1 MFPLFLP
8 FFYTPSYYR
17 LFDVWLFLRLA
28 QINGAFGLREPEKI
42 RENGTQRNVISPPY
56 IILANTHSHT
66 HCYSPKQVVES
77 KWEQSD
83 ALMEAM
89 SRGKGGGPERE
100 RCKKMKHEEHESAEK
115 GDEVIYLHVAKERFL
130 LGWILCCLLSLSRH
144 SPLISFLFSY
154 QQVFHFSPPSFHFLP
169 SLAYVA
175 A

>member
-1 MFPLFLP
+1 MLSELHPKNPILPSFLSTWTHKSLSSTFPLFLP

-42 RENGTQRNVISPPY
+42 RESGTQRNVISPPLY

-89 SRGKGGGPERE
+89 SRGKGGGGGPERE
-100 RCKKMKHEEHESAEK
+100 RCKKMKARNMRAQRKETRWY
-115 GDEVIYLHVAKERFL
+115 IYM
-130 LGWILCCLLSLSRH
+130 
-144 SPLISFLFSY
+144 
-154 QQVFHFSPPSFHFLP
+154 
-169 SLAYVA
+169 
-175 A
+175 